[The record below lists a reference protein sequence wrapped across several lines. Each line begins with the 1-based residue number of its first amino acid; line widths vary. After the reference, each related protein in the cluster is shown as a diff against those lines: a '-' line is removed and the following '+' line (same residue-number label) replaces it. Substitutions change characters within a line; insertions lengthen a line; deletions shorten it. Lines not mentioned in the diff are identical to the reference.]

1 MIDQKIEKKHRIRS
15 LKIMIA
21 IPRWRKK
28 MERRGRKRKKGRR
41 QKKTKKMVNIR
52 VVLFMKASLVLKL
65 RRQKK

>member
-41 QKKTKKMVNIR
+41 
-52 VVLFMKASLVLKL
+52 
-65 RRQKK
+65 